1 LDGERSAR
9 LTMISHAETAG
20 WPAVEFPGGVIVPDW
35 GTVTTPQAQN
45 ALRAVVEAFIG
56 PKWDGLDETESRI
69 HGIVLSGYALSGHG
83 PETADVAAAAGVAID
98 EADSMLRRLSGRD
111 LLILD
116 AAGQIR
122 GAYPFTDGPTEH
134 RVEGGGFAV
143 GAMCAI
149 DALGVG
155 AMLERDI
162 TVRSACRQCARPLAI
177 YTRSHGREL
186 DQVEPSGIVVWSG
199 HRYAAGCAA
208 SSLCTLQAFF
218 CEDAHLE
225 AWRANSPAARQ
236 DGMRLSLAEA
246 LEVGR
251 AIFAPMRMEMRPW
264 PLTT

>member
-1 LDGERSAR
+1 M
-9 LTMISHAETAG
+9 TTPTSHAEATG
-20 WPAVEFPGGVIVPDW
+20 WPAVEFPGGVIIPDW
-35 GTVTTPQAQN
+35 GAVTTPQAQN

-69 HGIVLSGYALSGHG
+69 HGIVLSAYAMSGHA
-83 PETADVAAAAGVAID
+83 PEAADVAAGAGLAIA
-98 EADSMLRRLSGRD
+98 ETDSVLRRLAGRD
-111 LLILD
+111 LLILN
-116 AAGQIR
+116 AAGRIG

-134 RVEGGGFAV
+134 HVETGGLSV

-162 TVRSACRQCARPLAI
+162 TVRSACRQCARALAI
-177 YTRSHGREL
+177 HTRSHGRQL

-218 CEDAHLE
+218 CDDAHLE
-225 AWRANSPAARQ
+225 TWRTNSLAAGQ
-236 DGMRLSLAEA
+236 DGVRLSLSEA

-251 AIFAPMRMEMRPW
+251 AIFAPMRMELRPW
-264 PLTT
+264 PTT

>member
-1 LDGERSAR
+1 MM
-9 LTMISHAETAG
+9 TPTSHAEAPG
-20 WPAVEFPGGVIVPDW
+20 WPAVAFPGGVIIPDW
-35 GTVTTPQAQN
+35 GAVKTPQAQN

-69 HGIVLSGYALSGHG
+69 HCIVLSGYALSGHA
-83 PETADVAAAAGVAID
+83 PETADVAAASGLAID
-98 EADSMLRRLSGRD
+98 EADSVLRRLAERD

-116 AAGQIR
+116 TAGRIR

-134 RVEGGGFAV
+134 HVEVGGFAV

-149 DALGVG
+149 DALGIG

-162 TVRSACRQCARPLAI
+162 TVRSVCRQCARPLAI
-177 YTRSHGREL
+177 HTRSHGRAL

-218 CEDAHLE
+218 CGDLHLDT
-225 AWRANSPAARQ
+225 WRASGSVAAE
-236 DGMRLSLAEA
+236 DGVRLSLSEA

-251 AIFAPMRMEMRPW
+251 AIFAPMRMEMQPW

>member
-1 LDGERSAR
+1 MMPS
-9 LTMISHAETAG
+9 TSHAETAR

-35 GTVTTPQAQN
+35 EAVTTPQAQD

-56 PKWDGLDETESRI
+56 PKWDGLDETESRL
-69 HGIVLSGYALSGHG
+69 HGIVLSAYAMSGRA
-83 PETADVAAAAGVAID
+83 PETADVAVAAGLAID
-98 EADSMLRRLSGRD
+98 EAGSVLRRLTGRD

-116 AAGQIR
+116 AAGRIS

-134 RVEGGGFAV
+134 HVEAGGLAV
-143 GAMCAI
+143 GAMCAT

-218 CEDAHLE
+218 CDDAHLKT
-225 AWRANSPAARQ
+225 WRTSGTGADE
-236 DGMRLSLAEA
+236 DGVRLSLAEA

-251 AIFAPMRMEMRPW
+251 AIFAPMRMEMQPW
-264 PLTT
+264 PTT

>member
-1 LDGERSAR
+1 MM
-9 LTMISHAETAG
+9 TSHAKTAG
-20 WPAVEFPGGVIVPDW
+20 WPAVAFPSGVIIPDW
-35 GTVTTPQAQN
+35 GAVTTAPAQE

-56 PKWDGLDETESRI
+56 RKWDGLDETESRI
-69 HGIVLSGYALSGHG
+69 HGIVLSGFALSGHA
-83 PETADVAAAAGVAID
+83 PETADVAAAAGLSIN
-98 EADSMLRRLSGRD
+98 ETDSVLRRLTGRD

-116 AAGQIR
+116 AAGQIK

-134 RVEGGGFAV
+134 HVDAGGFAV
-143 GAMCAI
+143 SAMCAI

-177 YTRSHGREL
+177 HTRSHGRAL
-186 DQVEPSGIVVWSG
+186 GHVEPSGIVVWSG

-208 SSLCTLQAFF
+208 SSLCTLQALF
-218 CEDAHLE
+218 CDVVHLE
-225 AWRANSPAARQ
+225 AWRASASVAAE
-236 DGMRLSLAEA
+236 DGVRLSLSEA

-251 AIFAPMRMEMRPW
+251 AIFAPMRMEMQPW

>member
-1 LDGERSAR
+1 MMTPA
-9 LTMISHAETAG
+9 SHAETAG

-35 GTVTTPQAQN
+35 GAVTTPQAQD

-69 HGIVLSGYALSGHG
+69 HGIVLSGYALSGRA
-83 PETADVAAAAGVAID
+83 PEIADVAAAAGLAIA
-98 EADSMLRRLSGRD
+98 EADYVLRRLTGRD

-116 AAGQIR
+116 AAGRIR

-134 RVEGGGFAV
+134 HVEAGRLAV

-162 TVRSACRQCARPLAI
+162 TVRSACRHCARPLAI
-177 YTRSHGREL
+177 HTRGHGREL
-186 DQVEPSGIVVWSG
+186 NQVEPSGIVVWSG
-199 HRYAAGCAA
+199 HRYAASCAA

-218 CEDAHLE
+218 CDDAHLE
-225 AWRANSPAARQ
+225 AWRASGSVAAE
-236 DGMRLSLAEA
+236 DGVRLSLSEA

-251 AIFAPMRMEMRPW
+251 AIFAPMRKEWPSWRP
-264 PLTT
+264 TT